1 MSTPTP
7 RSDVSGR
14 PARVDPAVRGLDG
27 WADLLACPETGHGLT
42 LYPRDEAER
51 LVGVPLVSG
60 RVPAP
65 HDETPAPIGPTSW
78 VLLRDDRRCAYPIVE
93 GVPILLVPEALRPE
107 GTGAAVRLG
116 DPKYAEAYAEMAF
129 YNDLGTTE
137 ATDIRRSEA
146 YAIVEPVRRASQEER
161 ATFPAPRGVWID
173 AVYECVAQWDAYR
186 HIAPLAGKRVLQLGG
201 TGSHGVKFLLGGAA
215 EAWLVTPMLGEVRCG
230 LALAREVGMDER
242 LRCVVG
248 VAEQLP
254 LASGRFDAIYAPGS
268 LHHTLTSDALPEAAR
283 VLKPG
288 GRFASVDPWRAPF
301 YALGISVFGKRE
313 PDVHCRPLTGERVA
327 PMATAFPDHE
337 QMQHGTLTRYPLLAL
352 AKLGVACGLS
362 TAWTL
367 TTIDDAVCS
376 WLPGLR
382 RLGSAVA
389 LLGTKPEAR

>member
-1 MSTPTP
+1 VLP
-7 RSDVSGR
+7 
-14 PARVDPAVRGLDG
+14 GLHD
-27 WADLLACPETGHGLT
+27 WADLLACPETGGRLT
-42 LYPRDEAER
+42 LHSRAEAER
-51 LVGVPLVSG
+51 LTGAPLRSG
-60 RVPAP
+60 REPAP
-65 HDETPAPIGPTSW
+65 HKETPPPTGPTPW
-78 VLLRDDRRCAYPIVE
+78 VLLRDDLRCAYPVVD

-107 GTGAAVRLG
+107 GTGDAVSLG

-137 ATDIRRSEA
+137 AADIRRSEA
-146 YAIVEPVRRASQEER
+146 YAVVEPVWRARPEER
-161 ATFPAPRGVWID
+161 AAFPEPRGVWID
-173 AVYECVAQWDAYR
+173 AVYECAAQWDAYQ
-186 HIAPLAGKRVLQLGG
+186 HIAPLAGKRILQLGG

-230 LALAREVGMDER
+230 LALARELGVGER

-254 LASGRFDAIYAPGS
+254 LAPGRFDAVYAPGS
-268 LHHTLTSDALPEAAR
+268 LHHTVTADALPEAAR

-301 YALGISVFGKRE
+301 YALGIAVFGKRE
-313 PDVHCRPLTGERVA
+313 PDVQCRPLTSGRVA
-327 PMATAFPDHE
+327 PMATAFPGHA
-337 QMQHGTLTRYPLLAL
+337 QVQHGTLTRYPLLAL
-352 AKLGVACGLS
+352 GKLGVGCGLS

-367 TTIDDAVCS
+367 TAIDDAVCS

-389 LLGTKPEAR
+389 LLGTKPEASDRV